1 MKRYI
6 VNVSHA
12 VPTVLRTDFLSWV
25 NSYLSANTLSE
36 MEEFALFELQQKS
49 PDGDDMIILQVF
61 FSHSIDSVSLTAFQ
75 QTYVSNVH
83 QAFAQ
88 KIPAFGSIMKSI

>member
-1 MKRYI
+1 MNRYI

-12 VPTVLRTDFLSWV
+12 VPSVLRADFLSWV
-25 NSYLSANTLSE
+25 SDYFKATTFE
-36 MEEFALFELQQKS
+36 GVEEFALFELLQKS

-61 FSHSIDSVSLTAFQ
+61 FTHSMDSSSLTAFQ

-83 QAFAQ
+83 QSFSQ
-88 KIPAFGSIMKSI
+88 KIPAFGSIMRSI